1 VGDRLSSA
9 GQPIPERRKIS
20 RLADGKIGGPADDAS
35 APAPYPRT
43 GQQSKEDTMI
53 ARTQDRLFAAC
64 GIAFVALELGGVA
77 IGGKT
82 HHLTV
87 SSSATQVAN
96 ALAKPATTLSWVG
109 GYLELL
115 SFGFFLAFAVWASGK
130 LGGGLLGQIARA
142 AGTSYATL
150 SVASLAVIDAISY
163 RAGHGINVQLG
174 RALVSVNGAL
184 YVGSWFLIAFFL
196 LAAGASALGS
206 ARRRLGW
213 SAIAIALFTLVGTAV
228 SVTGVGQFGILLFF
242 VWIVWASVSLSRR
255 TPVAAGA
262 AAIAQHA

>member
-1 VGDRLSSA
+1 
-9 GQPIPERRKIS
+9 
-20 RLADGKIGGPADDAS
+20 LADGKIAGPGDDGRALAS
-35 APAPYPRT
+35 YRFT
-43 GQQSKEDTMI
+43 GQQSKEHTMV
-53 ARTQDRLFAAC
+53 ARTQDRLFAVC
-64 GIAFVALELGGVA
+64 GIAFVVLELMGVA

-87 SSSATQVAN
+87 SSSATQVAH
-96 ALAKPATTLSWVG
+96 ALATPADTLSWVG

-115 SFGFFLAFAVWASGK
+115 SFGFFLAFAVWASSK

-150 SVASLAVIDAISY
+150 SIASLAVIDAISY

-184 YVGSWFLIAFFL
+184 YIGTWFLIAFFL
-196 LAAGASALGS
+196 IAAGASALGS
-206 ARRRLGW
+206 AHRRLGW
-213 SAIAIALFTLVGTAV
+213 SAIGIALFTLLGTAV

-242 VWIVWASVSLSRR
+242 VWIVWASLSLGRGAR
-255 TPVAAGA
+255 VATGA

>member
-1 VGDRLSSA
+1 
-9 GQPIPERRKIS
+9 
-20 RLADGKIGGPADDAS
+20 
-35 APAPYPRT
+35 
-43 GQQSKEDTMI
+43 MI
-53 ARTQDRLFAAC
+53 ARMQDRLFAAC

-87 SSSATQVAN
+87 SSSPTQVAH
-96 ALAKPATTLSWVG
+96 ALAKPAGTLSWVG

-115 SFGFFLAFAVWASGK
+115 SFGFFLAFAIWASSR

-163 RAGHGINVQLG
+163 RAGHGIDVQVG

-196 LAAGASALGS
+196 IAAGTSALGS

-213 SAIAIALFTLVGTAV
+213 SAIGIALFTLLATAV

-242 VWIVWASVSLSRR
+242 IWIVWASVSLGRR
-255 TPVAAGA
+255 TRVAAGA
-262 AAIAQHA
+262 AVIAQHA

>member
-1 VGDRLSSA
+1 VLPNVGGVSN
-9 GQPIPERRKIS
+9 RRSI
-20 RLADGKIGGPADDAS
+20 
-35 APAPYPRT
+35 
-43 GQQSKEDTMI
+43 TMI

-87 SSSATQVAN
+87 SSSASQVAQ
-96 ALAKPATTLSWVG
+96 ALAKPAGTLSWVG

-115 SFGFFLAFAVWASGK
+115 SFGFFLAFAVWACTK
-130 LGGGLLGQIARA
+130 LGGGTLGQIGRA
-142 AGTSYATL
+142 AGASYATL
-150 SVASLAVIDAISY
+150 SVASLAVTDAMSY
-163 RAGHGINVQLG
+163 RAGHGLGVQLG
-174 RALVSVNGAL
+174 RTLVSVNGAL

-206 ARRRLGW
+206 ARPRLAW
-213 SAIAIALFTLVGTAV
+213 SAIAIALFTLVATAV

-242 VWIVWASVSLSRR
+242 IWIVWASVSLGLR
-255 TPVAAGA
+255 TRVAAGA
-262 AAIAQHA
+262 AALAHHA

>member
-1 VGDRLSSA
+1 M
-9 GQPIPERRKIS
+9 
-20 RLADGKIGGPADDAS
+20 IG
-35 APAPYPRT
+35 
-43 GQQSKEDTMI
+43 
-53 ARTQDRLFAAC
+53 RTQDRLFAAC

-87 SSSATQVAN
+87 SSSATQIAH
-96 ALAKPATTLSWVG
+96 ALAKPAGTLSWVG

-115 SFGFFLAFAVWASGK
+115 SFGFFLAFAVWACTK

-150 SVASLAVIDAISY
+150 SVASLAVVDAISY
-163 RAGHGINVQLG
+163 RAGHGIGLQLG
-174 RALVSVNGAL
+174 RTLVTVNEAL

-196 LAAGASALGS
+196 LGAGAIALS
-206 ARRRLGW
+206 SSRRLLGW
-213 SAIAIALFTLVGTAV
+213 SAVGIAAFTLLGTAV

-242 VWIVWASVSLSRR
+242 AWVICASVSLARG
-255 TPVAAGA
+255 TQAAAGTVAA
-262 AAIAQHA
+262 AQRA

>member
-1 VGDRLSSA
+1 
-9 GQPIPERRKIS
+9 
-20 RLADGKIGGPADDAS
+20 
-35 APAPYPRT
+35 
-43 GQQSKEDTMI
+43 MI
-53 ARTQDRLFAAC
+53 ACTQDRLFAAC

-87 SSSATQVAN
+87 SSSATQVGQ

-115 SFGFFLAFAVWASGK
+115 SFGFFLAFAIWATSR
-130 LGGGLLGQIARA
+130 LGGGLFGQIARA
-142 AGTSYATL
+142 AGTSYATI
-150 SVASLAVIDAISY
+150 SIASLAVIDAISY
-163 RAGHGINVQLG
+163 RSGHGINVQLG

-196 LAAGASALGS
+196 IAAGASALGS
-206 ARRRLGW
+206 AHRRLGL
-213 SAIAIALFTLVGTAV
+213 SAIGIALFTLLATAV
-228 SVTGVGQFGILLFF
+228 SVTGIGQFGILLFF
-242 VWIVWASVSLSRR
+242 VWIVWASISLGRR
-255 TPVAAGA
+255 APVAAGA

>member
-1 VGDRLSSA
+1 
-9 GQPIPERRKIS
+9 
-20 RLADGKIGGPADDAS
+20 
-35 APAPYPRT
+35 
-43 GQQSKEDTMI
+43 MI

-87 SSSATQVAN
+87 ASSATQVAR
-96 ALAKPATTLSWVG
+96 ALAKPAGTVSWVG

-130 LGGGLLGQIARA
+130 LGGGTPGQIARA
-142 AGTSYATL
+142 AATSYAVL
-150 SVASLAVIDAISY
+150 SVASLAVIDAIAY
-163 RAGHGINVQLG
+163 RAGHGIGVQLG

-184 YVGSWFLIAFFL
+184 YVGSWFLFAFFL
-196 LAAGASALGS
+196 IATGASAIGS

-213 SAIAIALFTLVGTAV
+213 SAIGIALFTLLGTAV

-242 VWIVWASVSLSRR
+242 AWIVWASISLGRR
-255 TPVAAGA
+255 TRVAAGA
-262 AAIAQHA
+262 AALAWPAADITANPRPRP

>member
-1 VGDRLSSA
+1 MAD
-9 GQPIPERRKIS
+9 EKIS
-20 RLADGKIGGPADDAS
+20 GPADDAS
-35 APAPYPRT
+35 ALAPYRPT
-43 GQQSKEDTMI
+43 GQQSKEHKMT

-87 SSSATQVAN
+87 SSSATQVAH
-96 ALAKPATTLSWVG
+96 ALAEPATTLSWVG

-115 SFGFFLAFAVWASGK
+115 SFGFFLAFAVWASSK

-142 AGTSYATL
+142 AATSYATI

-163 RAGHGINVQLG
+163 RAGHGINPQLG
-174 RALVSVNGAL
+174 NALVSVNGAL
-184 YVGSWFLIAFFL
+184 YVGSWFLISFFL
-196 LAAGASALGS
+196 IAAGATALGS

-213 SAIAIALFTLVGTAV
+213 SAIGIALFTLLATAI
-228 SVTGVGQFGILLFF
+228 SVTGVGQFGILLCFG
-242 VWIVWASVSLSRR
+242 WIVSASVSLGRR
-255 TPVAAGA
+255 TRVAAGVT
-262 AAIAQHA
+262 AIAQHA